1 MVVKYDGKY
10 VTVNPYTTSVCVG
23 TIDESPMAYKPMKQ
37 ILDTIGDTCE
47 VLKIIKPI
55 WNVKANEE

>member
-1 MVVKYDGKY
+1 MEDFKNSMKDV
-10 VTVNPYTTSVCVG
+10 YTTSVCVG

-55 WNVKANEE
+55 WNVKTNEE